1 MASLLVLPHRMPYPP
16 DKGDKVR
23 SHHLLRHLA
32 RRHRV
37 FVGTF
42 VDDLA
47 DEAHLP
53 ALRAACAGLHAERL
67 RPAAARVASLGAL
80 AAGGPL
86 TMHYYRSAAL
96 ADWVARTV
104 CEQQI
109 DAALVFSSAMAQYLE
124 PHPGLPMLVDFVDV
138 DSAKWAAYAPRH
150 RWPLGWLY
158 RREGRTLLAAERRI
172 AQRARMSFFA
182 TAKEAELFR
191 GLAPESRER
200 VDSFDNGVDAEHFDP
215 ALAFASPFGDEPPPL
230 VFTGAMDYWPNV
242 DAVAWFAR
250 EVLPALRRRRPQLRL
265 WIVGRPPAPAVRE
278 LAADPGAGV
287 VVTGTVP
294 DVRPY
299 LRHAGVVVAPLR
311 LARGIQNKILEAM
324 AMARPVVAA
333 ASCVEAMH
341 ALDGRDLL
349 AAAEPQQYL
358 QAMERLLDHPAEA
371 ATLGA
376 AARRCVREHYSW
388 DAHLARLDRHLAG
401 LAHGAPPAAGMPAGA
416 APSAAPAPAGP
427 AAAALTGGAMR

>member
-1 MASLLVLPHRMPYPP
+1 MC
-16 DKGDKVR
+16 
-23 SHHLLRHLA
+23 
-32 RRHRV
+32 RV
-37 FVGTF
+37 G
-42 VDDLA
+42 
-47 DEAHLP
+47 
-53 ALRAACAGLHAERL
+53 
-67 RPAAARVASLGAL
+67 
-80 AAGGPL
+80 
-86 TMHYYRSAAL
+86 
-96 ADWVARTV
+96 
-104 CEQQI
+104 I

-191 GLAPESRER
+191 GLAPESGER

-265 WIVGRPPAPAVRE
+265 WIVGRHPAPAVRE

-311 LARGIQNKILEAM
+311 LTRGIQNKILEAM
-324 AMARPVVAA
+324 AMGVPVVTSTAA
-333 ASCVEAMH
+333 AGGVDAEADKH
-341 ALDGRDLL
+341 FLVAD
-349 AAAEPQQYL
+349 APEAIAEAVL
-358 QAMERLLDHPAEA
+358 RIVDHPAERA
-371 ATLGA
+371 RLA
-376 AARRCVREHYSW
+376 AAGRERMLSHHAWPSSMQRLDRIVGRCVREF
-388 DAHLARLDRHLAG
+388 AARHNRTLPSG
-401 LAHGAPPAAGMPAGA
+401 TPA
-416 APSAAPAPAGP
+416 
-427 AAAALTGGAMR
+427 

>member
-1 MASLLVLPHRMPYPP
+1 MASLLFLPHRMPYPP

-42 VDDLA
+42 VDDPA

-67 RPAAARVASLGAL
+67 RPGPARVASLGAL
-80 AAGGPL
+80 AGSGPL
-86 TMHYYRSAAL
+86 TMRYYRSAAL

-104 CEQQI
+104 REQQI
-109 DAALVFSSAMAQYLE
+109 HAALVFSSAMAQYLE
-124 PHPGLPMLVDFVDV
+124 PHPALPMLVDFVDV

-191 GLAPESRER
+191 GLAPESGER

-215 ALAFASPFGDEPPPL
+215 AHPFASPFGDELAPL

-242 DAVAWFAR
+242 DAVTWFAR
-250 EVLPALRRRRPQLRL
+250 EVLPALRRRRPALRL
-265 WIVGRPPAPAVRE
+265 WIVGRHPAPAVRD
-278 LAADPGAGV
+278 LGADPAAGV

-341 ALDGRDLL
+341 ARDGRDLL
-349 AAAEPQQYL
+349 AAAEPAQYL
-358 QAMERLLDHPAEA
+358 HAIERLLDHPAEA
-371 ATLGA
+371 AALGA
-376 AARRCVREHYSW
+376 AARDCVRERYSW
-388 DAHLARLDRHLAG
+388 DAHLARLDRHL
-401 LAHGAPPAAGMPAGA
+401 
-416 APSAAPAPAGP
+416 SALKRGAPAPGVVPGASAAHAAP
-427 AAAALTGGAMR
+427 AAAALPDGALT